1 MGRNRWNVRWFVT
14 AAAASGIVFPCF
26 HPKETGE
33 LAPRFEKESCFASET
48 SHAGII
54 RIGFE
59 GIFSAPFVEHP
70 CFNNQ
75 IETLLREICKPSQH
89 ELFAGIGMGTEKL
102 IQLPIR
108 WLGSSVKP
116 RKNIL

>member
-1 MGRNRWNVRWFVT
+1 
-14 AAAASGIVFPCF
+14 
-26 HPKETGE
+26 
-33 LAPRFEKESCFASET
+33 
-48 SHAGII
+48 
-54 RIGFE
+54 
-59 GIFSAPFVEHP
+59 VEHP

-75 IETLLREICKPSQH
+75 IETLLREICKPSPH
-89 ELFAGIGMGTEKL
+89 ELFAGIVMGTEEL